1 MRVQYQAL
9 CLFGLSV
16 FALAGVFACDKDE
29 PTSSAPPS
37 TSAIAAA
44 LGMDAND
51 LAAPLVDPPRP
62 AGDLRADVAKFT
74 TVEACMKDHGR
85 LDPVVG
91 DALDHVGYD
100 TLVRDACIVLGAAKQ
115 KDAKKCDGI
124 DSSALRSRCRS
135 VLAMLAADPDA
146 CPLRFEGKAELGR
159 DATCVAAATRT
170 PVLCAGEDVR
180 LRPFCDALVLRDAK
194 RCTVLT
200 LEEDRVRCARDSE
213 RMASSF
219 EGGTPLLTQPLEGKG
234 TLEVHG
240 EGGAPDPAEN
250 KIDLGFDVGSG
261 VVLVTTHLEDPPKA
275 GRPPEGH
282 TVAESRLRIGSTD
295 AALTVR
301 ATGPNTR
308 TRFGVLLGVL
318 GDQIEVRE
326 LSLAV
331 PGASSMSC
339 PGVKCNVKVK
349 STGKLEPKRGAAVT
363 LDLDGTV
370 GTAPNAFRIHAQVTT
385 FVRDVVDESTLTR

>member
-9 CLFGLSV
+9 CLFGLSIAAFSAV
-16 FALAGVFACDKDE
+16 FPGCDKDE
-29 PTSSAPPS
+29 PTSSTPPS

-44 LGMDAND
+44 LGIDASE

-159 DATCVAAATRT
+159 DGTCVAAAART
-170 PVLCAGEDVR
+170 PALCTGEDVR

-194 RCTVLT
+194 RCAVLT
-200 LEEDRVRCARDSE
+200 LEEDRVRCTRDSE

-219 EGGTPLLTQPLEGKG
+219 EGGTPLLAQPLDGKG
-234 TLEVHG
+234 TLEIHG
-240 EGGAPDPAEN
+240 EGGAPDPAEG

-261 VVLVTTHLEDPPKA
+261 VVLVTTHKEA
-275 GRPPEGH
+275 
-282 TVAESRLRIGSTD
+282 RLRIGSTD

-349 STGKLEPKRGAAVT
+349 STAKLEPKRGAAVT
-363 LDLDGTV
+363 LDLEGTV
-370 GTAPNAFRIHAQVTT
+370 GTAPNAFRIHAQVNT

>member
-9 CLFGLSV
+9 CLFGL
-16 FALAGVFACDKDE
+16 FAGLFACDKDA
-29 PTSSAPPS
+29 PTSSTPPS

-44 LGMDAND
+44 LGIDASE

-115 KDAKKCDGI
+115 KDTKKCDGI

-159 DATCVAAATRT
+159 DATCVAAAART

-194 RCTVLT
+194 RCAVLT
-200 LEEDRVRCARDSE
+200 LEEDRVRCTRDSE

-219 EGGTPLLTQPLEGKG
+219 EGGTPLLTQTLDGKG
-234 TLEVHG
+234 TLEIHG
-240 EGGAPDPAEN
+240 EGGAPDPAEG

-261 VVLVTTHLEDPPKA
+261 VVLVTTHK
-275 GRPPEGH
+275 
-282 TVAESRLRIGSTD
+282 ESRLRIGSTD

-349 STGKLEPKRGAAVT
+349 STAKLEPKRGAAVT
-363 LDLDGTV
+363 LDLEGTV

-385 FVRDVVDESTLTR
+385 FVRDVVDESTLAR